1 MIKKLYPYWHITR
14 PHQWLKNTFILSGLI
29 FGHAFDKTHV
39 LAALQAVIAFI
50 FVSSAGY
57 IFNDLLDCKTDVQH
71 PQKKYRAIA
80 SNQLATE
87 SAVLFLLFL
96 VCTGL
101 SLGFYLS
108 TKALLILIAYALL
121 VIAYSLILKHVPWI
135 ELFCIALGFM
145 LRILMGTWAIG
156 IPPSMWVLVCGFLFA
171 LFLILVKRRSEQS
184 ISKPH
189 KPLRSVLHYYSESL
203 LQKMTYGMATLCI
216 VTYVIYAFS
225 HHLAISV
232 LFVITGIGRYLFL
245 LRLRNEQGVE
255 LDIANE
261 FFQDTMLL
269 LIVSFWFISIIYP

>member
-1 MIKKLYPYWHITR
+1 MLYPYWNITR

-39 LAALQAVIAFI
+39 LAALQAVLAFI

-57 IFNDLLDCKTDVQH
+57 IFNDLLDRKIDIQH

-80 SNQLATE
+80 NNKLSTP
-87 SAVLFLLFL
+87 SAVLFLFFL
-96 VCTGL
+96 LCVGL

-108 TKALLILIAYALL
+108 EKAFLILISYSVL
-121 VIAYSLILKHVPWI
+121 VIAYSLVLKHVPWI
-135 ELFCIALGFM
+135 ELLCITLGFM
-145 LRILMGTWAIG
+145 LRILIGTWAID
-156 IPPSMWVLVCGFLFA
+156 IPPSPWVLVCGFLLA

-184 ISKPH
+184 ISKPN

-203 LQKMTYGMATLCI
+203 LQKMTYSIATLCI
-216 VTYVIYAFS
+216 VTYVIYAFL
-225 HHLAISV
+225 HRLEISV
-232 LFVITGIGRYLFL
+232 LFVIIGIGRYLFL
-245 LRLRNEQGVE
+245 LRLRNEQGIE

-269 LIVSFWFISIIYP
+269 VIVSFWFISILYH